1 MDGEVLRCHW
11 DEFPSVLQRTVYSLL
26 DSLEMS
32 DVSLVAGERVIPCH
46 KVILGAASE
55 WFRNL
60 FRHLGGQERMVIVLK
75 DEDPHYSVCN
85 SSTGERPV
93 FHS

>member
-1 MDGEVLRCHW
+1 MS
-11 DEFPSVLQRTVYSLL
+11 FPIVFKRTVSSLL
-26 DSLEMS
+26 DSIEMS

-46 KVILGAASE
+46 KIILGAASE

-75 DEDPHYSVCN
+75 DVDPHYSVCN